1 MLPKTSSYA
10 KTYDGQTKQ
19 MNFMIED
26 HDLKKKKKKKI
37 CKKLGAYIKK

>member
-26 HDLKKKKKKKI
+26 HDFKKKKKTIWNKV
-37 CKKLGAYIKK
+37 GADIKK

>member
-26 HDLKKKKKKKI
+26 HDLKKKKKKTIWNKV
-37 CKKLGAYIKK
+37 GADIKK